1 MEDLD
6 FGSLYENYEKEQ
18 AYLSAEKEQ
27 VSVCYDYY
35 SKVVKFDYT
44 GDNLP
49 VFLFVYDYD
58 DNKDELYATVIRS
71 YCPEYYPGEKVTL
84 IPQFTAIVE
93 NFDIIEYKNETEI
106 LF

>member
-6 FGSLYENYEKEQ
+6 FGSLFENFEKEQ
-18 AYLSAEKEQ
+18 SYLSAEKEQ
-27 VSVCYDYY
+27 VPVCHNYY
-35 SKVVKFDYT
+35 SKMVKFNYS

-49 VFLFVYDYD
+49 VFLFVYDYN
-58 DNKDELYATVIRS
+58 DNKDELYATVIKS

-84 IPQFTAIVE
+84 LSQFTAIVG
-93 NFDIIEYKNETEI
+93 NFDVVEHKNNPEI